1 MHGTLRAETTGL
13 AVAYP
18 DDKAQSAAGTWSL
31 LTGLMHPTPLVSSE
45 IRNAQ
50 TAFPE
55 KRCHDGRNAM
65 VDMQATP
72 IEHRHQGKIVAQY
85 RRFANLSQRDLAE
98 LMHVSTHTVQRM
110 EQEAVIKELDRRRFL
125 VALLGIPAAY
135 LGLDHEQQEIEKTI
149 FIFNDDPM
157 SFLEDMLA
165 TRWKTHLMGGPL
177 HAAHS
182 LDRLVNEVITFAQ
195 QVQGQA
201 WQKRAQV
208 QLCMAYQ
215 LQGSVASDMMR
226 YNQALEAYRNAFA
239 VAHELHDVEL
249 MAAVRVREGIIFM
262 RREKP
267 LQAVMHLTNALELVN
282 GQGFPQLR
290 GNILAVLSEAYAKAQ
305 RSQESSHTIGLAERA
320 LEQTESVRERSYR
333 MCSAASVTAHKGID
347 ALLLHDYDRALRLI
361 EKSLKT
367 YNPTLTPERARLLA
381 RKAEAHYGLHSL
393 SECIDTAEQA
403 LTLANSVGASN
414 TVVRVKHL
422 HAALAQ
428 SRWSREPGVLRLGAL
443 LAGD

>member
-18 DDKAQSAAGTWSL
+18 DDKAQNAAGSICL
-31 LTGLMHPTPLVSSE
+31 LTCIMHPTPLVSSE

-72 IEHRHQGKIVAQY
+72 IEHKHQGKIVAQY

-149 FIFNDDPM
+149 FIFNDDSM

-215 LQGSVASDMMR
+215 LQGSIASDMMR
-226 YNQALEAYRNAFA
+226 YKQALEAYRNAFA

-267 LQAVMHLTNALELVN
+267 LQAIMHLTNALELVN
-282 GQGFPQLR
+282 GQGFPELR

-305 RSQESSHTIGLAERA
+305 RPQESSHTIGLAERA

-367 YNPTLTPERARLLA
+367 YNPTLTPGRARLLA

-414 TVVRVKHL
+414 TVVRVKQL

-443 LAGD
+443 LAGN

>member
-18 DDKAQSAAGTWSL
+18 GDKAQNAAGSICL
-31 LTGLMHPTPLVSSE
+31 LTCIMHPTPLVWSE

-72 IEHRHQGKIVAQY
+72 IEHKHQGKIVAQY

-149 FIFNDDPM
+149 FIFNDDSM

-208 QLCMAYQ
+208 QLCLTYQ
-215 LQGSVASDMMR
+215 LQDIIPRHMMR
-226 YNQALEAYRNAFA
+226 SNQPLYAYR
-239 VAHELHDVEL
+239 
-249 MAAVRVREGIIFM
+249 I
-262 RREKP
+262 
-267 LQAVMHLTNALELVN
+267 
-282 GQGFPQLR
+282 
-290 GNILAVLSEAYAKAQ
+290 
-305 RSQESSHTIGLAERA
+305 
-320 LEQTESVRERSYR
+320 
-333 MCSAASVTAHKGID
+333 AS
-347 ALLLHDYDRALRLI
+347 
-361 EKSLKT
+361 
-367 YNPTLTPERARLLA
+367 TL
-381 RKAEAHYGLHSL
+381 
-393 SECIDTAEQA
+393 
-403 LTLANSVGASN
+403 
-414 TVVRVKHL
+414 
-422 HAALAQ
+422 
-428 SRWSREPGVLRLGAL
+428 
-443 LAGD
+443 